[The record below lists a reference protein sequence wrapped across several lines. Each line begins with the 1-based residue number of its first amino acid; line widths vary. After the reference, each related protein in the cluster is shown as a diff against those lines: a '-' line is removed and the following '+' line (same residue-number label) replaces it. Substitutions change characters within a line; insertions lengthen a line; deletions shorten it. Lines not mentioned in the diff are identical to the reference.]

1 MRKRTFFFVLV
12 LLYTF
17 AFTKAFAKSVDYVA
31 FSMKEAQRRLQD
43 AAQTGVDFRKTDP
56 LLNFLGGITKP
67 AFLVLDV
74 NSGDWI
80 LVGQQEANG
89 QPLQLDDW
97 VVALRAAFLHRTSEP
112 GVSIDPVFGDENEG
126 GGQVSRFQNLKT
138 QKVRFFG
145 GIEGSEFGRVC
156 LDSDWL
162 LKRIGGG
169 FDESPVPNVRTYFD
183 LMCDQVKKSGDN
195 NVSIMTRF
203 WFSPIVNRVNVMKDL
218 VLIERFQMG
227 VFPEVMFAQ
236 ISGKPIQNPQSY
248 HNSAAEDF
256 ARSFSDNYDALASKL
271 VILDKLRSLTRLSAV
286 AKGVSQMETP
296 PDVKYF
302 LNSYVLPRV
311 ILPTEKIPIT
321 NRNDV
326 VGMQFSG
333 GVELLSLTLRLRSGD
348 ATALRDIVV
357 RGRSGNN
364 LTWKF
369 SVDVENGRPTSVSI
383 PVLSDSSE
391 MASLVS
397 QGWFLYQKQRFGDAV
412 ECFNRVLGT
421 NTDGMEDVLWAKAVA
436 LRDQGISGGFLS
448 KDSESVKQQHVLDA
462 IAIFQKIIKL
472 NPHYSPAYFQL
483 GATLNGFGKY
493 DDAINAL
500 TNAIFLDPVD
510 AEAHYTL
517 SHAFKSRG
525 DLENSQL
532 ELQKALSLDN
542 DHSLPQDVST
552 ELKSLESEIAKQKH
566 GVSGRLQTLHSYE
579 DTGHRFAFKYPDD
592 WQVLDADQLSA
603 KSRGMM
609 TAGSGS
615 DIVLS
620 VANPNDW
627 DQNFI
632 LKIPNGRM
640 DGELSVDQINQ
651 FATQL
656 DQGMPQTYPNFQ
668 KLSQRAI
675 KISGVN
681 ALEYNMQAPRL
692 GDMFQTK
699 EVIFTKGGHAFI
711 LVCTG
716 KQGVFEKLDNEY
728 FKTIIKTFDVKN

>member
-1 MRKRTFFFVLV
+1 M
-12 LLYTF
+12 
-17 AFTKAFAKSVDYVA
+17 A
-31 FSMKEAQRRLQD
+31 FSMKEAENRLQD
-43 AAQTGVDFRKTDP
+43 ATRRGEDFRKADP
-56 LLNFLGGITKP
+56 LLNYLGGITKP
-67 AFLVLDV
+67 AFLVLDT

-112 GVSIDPVFGDENEG
+112 GVSMDPVFDDQNADSGET
-126 GGQVSRFQNLKT
+126 SRFNNLKSL
-138 QKVRFFG
+138 KVRFFG
-145 GIEGSEFGRVC
+145 GIEGSEFGKVC

-169 FDESPVPNVRTYFD
+169 FDEPPVPNVHTYFD
-183 LMCDQVKKSGDN
+183 LMCDQVRKSGDN
-195 NVSIMTRF
+195 NVSILTRF

-218 VLIERFQMG
+218 VLIEKFQMG

-236 ISGKPIQNPQSY
+236 VSGKPIQNPQSF
-248 HNSAAEDF
+248 HDSAAEDF
-256 ARSFSDNYDALASKL
+256 ARSFSDNYDALANKL
-271 VILDKLRSLTRLSAV
+271 VVLDKLRSLTRLAAL
-286 AKGVSQMETP
+286 AKGISQMETP
-296 PDVKYF
+296 PDVEYF
-302 LNSYVLPRV
+302 LNAYMLPKV
-311 ILPTEKIPIT
+311 SLPPNKIPIT
-321 NRNDV
+321 HRDDA
-326 VGMQFSG
+326 VGMQFTG
-333 GVELLSLTLRLRSGD
+333 GIELLSLTLRIRAGD
-348 ATALRDIVV
+348 ATALRDIVL

-369 SVDVENGRPTSVSI
+369 SIDVENGRPTSLNI
-383 PVLSDSSE
+383 PALSDSSE
-391 MASLVS
+391 IASLVS

-421 NTDGMEDVLWAKAVA
+421 NTEGMEDVLWAKAVA

-448 KDSESVKQQHVLDA
+448 KDSESVMQQHVLDA
-462 IAIFQKIIKL
+462 IALFQKIIKL
-472 NPHYSPAYFQL
+472 DPHYAPAYFQL

-500 TNAIFLDPVD
+500 TNAILLDPVD

-517 SHAFKSRG
+517 AHAFKSRG
-525 DLENSQL
+525 DLEESQI
-532 ELQKALSLDN
+532 ELQKALLLDN
-542 DHSLPQDVST
+542 DNSLPQDAST
-552 ELKSLESEIAKQKH
+552 ELKSLESEIAKHKRGISNQ
-566 GVSGRLQTLHSYE
+566 LQTLHAYQ
-579 DTGHRFAFKYPDD
+579 DTRHRFAFKYPDD

-609 TAGSGS
+609 TAGPGS

-640 DGELSVDQINQ
+640 DGELTLDQIDQ
-651 FATQL
+651 FAKQL

-675 KISGVN
+675 KVSGVN

-692 GDMFQTK
+692 GDIFQTK

-716 KQGVFEKLDNEY
+716 KQGVFEKLDSQY
-728 FKTIIKTFDVKN
+728 FKIILQTFVAN